1 MTDAAAPT
9 LSPLLTH
16 LAELR
21 NRLLWCL
28 LFFVLAF
35 VVAYIYAADIYRF
48 LAHPLA
54 DVLQGEER
62 RLIYTSLT
70 EAFMTYMKVAFWAAL
85 CVSFP
90 FILVQIWRF
99 IAPGLY
105 AHEQSAV
112 RPFLIMT
119 PVLFACG
126 AALAYFYVIPLA
138 WQFFVGFEQAA
149 LPGSLPVQLEA
160 RMAEYLSLTMSM
172 LFAFGV
178 AFQMPVLLLLLI
190 RLGAIAPQDLV
201 NKRRY
206 AIVIIF
212 VVAAILT
219 PPDAISQLMLAV
231 PLLLLYEGTIIYAK
245 IAYRNVLKIKE
256 PELETTHD

>member
-1 MTDAAAPT
+1 M
-9 LSPLLTH
+9 LHLT
-16 LAELR
+16 ELR
-21 NRLLWCL
+21 SRLLWCL
-28 LFFVLAF
+28 LFFAVAF
-35 VVAYIYAADIYRF
+35 TVAYIYAADIYRF

-54 DVLQGEER
+54 TVLAGEDR

-90 FILVQIWRF
+90 FILIQIWRF

-105 AHEQSAV
+105 KHEQNAV

-119 PVLFACG
+119 PVLFLLG
-126 AALAYFYVIPLA
+126 ASLAYFYVIPLA
-138 WQFFVGFEQAA
+138 WQFFIGFEQAA

-160 RMAEYLSLTMSM
+160 RMTEYLSLTMSL

-178 AFQMPVLLLLLI
+178 AFEMPVLLLLLV
-190 RLGAIAPQDLV
+190 RLGVIRPEDLV
-201 NKRRY
+201 AKRRY

-212 VVAAILT
+212 VVAAVLT
-219 PPDAISQLMLAV
+219 PPDAISQCMLAV

-245 IAYRNVLKIKE
+245 LAYRNVLSLKE
-256 PELETTHD
+256 PELDHD